1 MTTTTSARS
10 AAPMRAAAAPDRN
23 LAINYLR
30 AFVTLLVVGHHAVL
44 AYMPEAPAPGR
55 FDQPP
60 FLWAAFPIVDRPGW
74 EGFTA
79 FAGFNDIFFMSL
91 MFFLSGLFV
100 PASLKRRGASGYA
113 RERMVRLGIP
123 FLIGAFLLAP
133 FAYYPSY
140 AVQAAHGS
148 AGDYLR
154 SWFALPHWN
163 SGPAWFIAV
172 LLVFGLIAA
181 GLQAMRPG
189 WQSGFARVGAGA
201 DRRPARFFAGLLL
214 VSALG
219 YGMLSA
225 VFGPIAWLQFGPF
238 AIQSSRIVHY
248 LVYFG
253 AGIAVG
259 AAGHETGLLAPGGK
273 LARRWWAWAILALL
287 AFVGATAAA
296 IGAGITQG
304 QPQML
309 WAIIGPIAFALS
321 CAASSFMLLAIFRR
335 FVKRQRA
342 MLDSLAANAYAI
354 YLLHYGFVVWLQFG
368 LLGAHIGSF
377 AKGVLVFVAAVALSW
392 VSAALLRRLPIMARI
407 L

>member
-1 MTTTTSARS
+1 
-10 AAPMRAAAAPDRN
+10 
-23 LAINYLR
+23 
-30 AFVTLLVVGHHAVL
+30 
-44 AYMPEAPAPGR
+44 
-55 FDQPP
+55 
-60 FLWAAFPIVDRPGW
+60 
-74 EGFTA
+74 
-79 FAGFNDIFFMSL
+79 
-91 MFFLSGLFV
+91 
-100 PASLKRRGASGYA
+100 
-113 RERMVRLGIP
+113 
-123 FLIGAFLLAP
+123 
-133 FAYYPSY
+133 
-140 AVQAAHGS
+140 
-148 AGDYLR
+148 YLR

-172 LLVFGLIAA
+172 LLAFGLIAA
-181 GLQAMRPG
+181 GLQGMRPG
-189 WQSGFARVGAGA
+189 WQGGLARLGAGA
-201 DRRPARFFAGLLL
+201 DRKPARFFAGLLL

-238 AIQSSRIVHY
+238 AIQSSRILHY

-259 AAGHETGLLAPGGK
+259 AAGPETGLLAQGGL

-287 AFVGATAAA
+287 AFVAATAAA
-296 IGAGITQG
+296 IAAGITQG

-321 CAASSFMLLAIFRR
+321 CAASCFMLLAIFRR

-342 MLDSLAANAYAI
+342 TLDSLAANAYAI

-392 VSAALLRRLPIMARI
+392 ASAALLRRVPIVARI